1 LLKYYR
7 QRGMGL
13 LLEEKKQRRF
23 TLLLGENKQGR
34 VRLLLK
40 DYRKRGMGAGKA
52 KMAVVG
58 GVVC

>member
-1 LLKYYR
+1 
-7 QRGMGL
+7 MGL